1 MAGFRDLEVWR
12 QAHGLVLDIYR
23 ATKKFP
29 KDELFGLTSQIR
41 RSGFSVPANIAEGNG
56 RAGRNEYVQFLTIA
70 RGSLNETGYYVSLAC
85 DLGYISIQVAQTLDA
100 KVATVGRLLAGL
112 IRSLRKSE

>member
-12 QAHGLVLDIYR
+12 QGHKLVLEVYR

-41 RSGFSVPANIAEGNG
+41 RCAVSVAGNIAEGNG
-56 RAGRNEYVQFLTIA
+56 RAGRNEYIQFLTIA
-70 RGSLNETGYYVSLAC
+70 RGSLNETGYYVTLAR
-85 DLGYISIQVAQTLDA
+85 DLGYVSSEEAQTLDA
-100 KVATVGRLLAGL
+100 GVATVGRLLAGL
-112 IRSLRKSE
+112 IRSLKKDD